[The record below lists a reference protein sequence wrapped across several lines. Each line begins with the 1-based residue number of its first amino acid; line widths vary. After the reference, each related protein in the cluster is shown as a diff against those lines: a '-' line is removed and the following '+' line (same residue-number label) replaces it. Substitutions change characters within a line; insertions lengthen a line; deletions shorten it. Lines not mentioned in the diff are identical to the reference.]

1 MQQQEQEQPQQQQQ
15 QPPLR
20 RREEEHA
27 SLSPSTKLRSQNHL
41 EAGPD
46 PYRRTR
52 PEGSD
57 RSPVVP
63 QRNLSPLK
71 VDGVRRVGSGNKG
84 VSDGFEGK
92 DYDWHSGCRRS
103 GQPRSRSPP
112 VELVRKRAH
121 FDDGTGHGNCSP
133 PPVGLRP
140 RYELSQTMDC
150 CVDDENLDA
159 KRVYGDREKEFI
171 DSRFG
176 GGHGIVDHKFV
187 MRENEAGGS
196 YRSIADMGL
205 APRYE
210 ETDMGVAP
218 RYEENDG
225 HLPPQS
231 RSVPM
236 ARFDHERPQRRD
248 PLPMDKTHIA
258 ASHNEAEKTM
268 YHARGVSYYAV
279 SPPYTK
285 DFAGTSHI
293 RGYGNSSIEMSR
305 SDFLRSRGNGVY
317 LRTSYDVPRSSG
329 KLAEPVGFNGHGQR
343 PSVHTSR
350 DPEIGQRSMMCH
362 QQCEFSPARA
372 EHADFINSKLQV
384 NSAQD
389 ERVYQYDDIPRRV
402 APHGRVDYE
411 QPLMDYDNREL
422 SGPYISHPDLDRT
435 EKSEDSYGYQ
445 RRVVL
450 HDHPPLQRPRYSDYH
465 DMRRTSNAPTQG
477 ETYSHS
483 GYSYPEIGKRIP
495 QDHKVSYLGA
505 PEVDRLSNPR
515 SEFESRR
522 DGGSGLHQERFH
534 SPPLSMPNS
543 GTYRQAVRVQ
553 EMRQDFGNHGH
564 PDRFLKRKYNAN
576 DEADVHDF
584 RRIRSSKWDGAEE
597 FQDLY
602 ESEEWVDDEDMDMT
616 YSSGD
621 IGSNHNMYVKYKSK
635 YNELEYDDFPSDD
648 WILPQESMGHVQRH
662 SIRYQKYSSQNIKHH
677 PRASTAS
684 WYKSQQHSKRNAI
697 HKQPKVW
704 KKYHGY
710 DESKHTT
717 NDESSEDWVCATESE
732 PTEGSEEF
740 EQMVHEAFLMFSKRL
755 NLNSSVYRR
764 YRDQGKAGSLYCIV
778 CGRSSSKEFMDTQRL
793 VTHAFMSHK
802 VGLRTKHLGLHR
814 AICVL
819 MGWDT
824 IVPQDTVTWVP
835 QILPHSEAM
844 AQKEDLIIWPPI
856 TIIHNISMY
865 DDNPQNWKVV
875 SMETIESFLRGKGFV
890 RGRIKLCLGKPA
902 DQSVILVKFLGTF
915 GGLGDAE
922 RLHRYLSDNNHGR
935 TEFERVKS
943 EGIKSCNIKETREG
957 DRVEKILYGYVGIA
971 EDLDKLDFNSKK
983 WSMVKSRKEIED
995 LDNAPVKPDERR

>member
-1 MQQQEQEQPQQQQQ
+1 MMQQQEQEHEQPQQQQQ
-15 QPPLR
+15 QQQQHPPHR
-20 RREEEHA
+20 RRDEEHA
-27 SLSPSTKLRSQNHL
+27 SLSPTTKLRPQNHL
-41 EAGPD
+41 EPGPD

-57 RSPVVP
+57 RSPVLQ

-71 VDGVRRVGSGNKG
+71 VDGLRRVSSGNKG

-92 DYDWHSGCRRS
+92 DYDWHSGGRRS
-103 GQPRSRSPP
+103 GQIRLRSPP
-112 VELVRKRAH
+112 VELVRKRPH
-121 FDDGTGHGNCSP
+121 FDDGTEHRNCSP

-150 CVDDENLDA
+150 CVDDENLVA

-176 GGHGIVDHKFV
+176 GGHGMVDHKFV
-187 MRENEAGGS
+187 MGENEAGGS
-196 YRSIADMGL
+196 YRSITDKGVV
-205 APRYE
+205 PGYE
-210 ETDMGVAP
+210 ET
-218 RYEENDG
+218 DG

-248 PLPMDKTHIA
+248 PVPMDKTHIA
-258 ASHNEAEKTM
+258 APHNEAENTM
-268 YHARGVSYYAV
+268 YHARGVSYSAV

-285 DFAGTSHI
+285 DFAGTSHM
-293 RGYGNSSIEMSR
+293 RDYGNSSVEMSR
-305 SDFLRSRGNGVY
+305 GDFLHSRGNGIYV
-317 LRTSYDVPRSSG
+317 RTSYDMPRSSG
-329 KLAEPVGFNGHGQR
+329 KLAEPVGFSGHGQR
-343 PSVHTSR
+343 PLIHTSR
-350 DPEIGQRSMMCH
+350 DPEIGQRNVMSH

-372 EHADFINSKLQV
+372 EHVDYINSKLQV

-389 ERVYQYDDIPRRV
+389 ELVYQYDDIPRRV

-411 QPLMDYDNREL
+411 QPLLDYDNREL
-422 SGPYISHPDLDRT
+422 SRPYISHPPDLGRT
-435 EKSEDSYGYQ
+435 EKTEDSYGYQ

-465 DMRRTSNAPTQG
+465 DMRRTSNALTQG

-483 GYSYPEIGKRIP
+483 GYSYPETGKRIP
-495 QDHKVSYLGA
+495 QDYDVSYMGA
-505 PEVDRLSNPR
+505 PEADRLSNLR

-522 DGGSGLHQERFH
+522 DGGSGHQEMRQ
-534 SPPLSMPNS
+534 NS
-543 GTYRQAVRVQ
+543 GSYRQAVRVQ
-553 EMRQDFGNHGH
+553 EMRQNFGNHGH
-564 PDRFLKRKYNAN
+564 PNRFLKRKYNAN
-576 DEADVHDF
+576 DEVDVHDF
-584 RRIRSSKWDGAEE
+584 RRIRSSKWEGAEE

-602 ESEEWVDDEDMDMT
+602 ESEDWVDDEDMDMM

-621 IGSNHNMYVKYKSK
+621 NGSGSNHNMYGKYKSK
-635 YNELEYDDFPSDD
+635 YNELEYDDFQSDD
-648 WILPQESMGHVQRH
+648 WISTQESMGHVQRH
-662 SIRYQKYSSQNIKHH
+662 SFRYQKYSSQNIKHH
-677 PRASTAS
+677 PRPSTAS
-684 WYKSQQHSKRNAI
+684 WYKSQQYSKRNAI

-710 DESKHTT
+710 NESKHTT

-740 EQMVHEAFLMFSKRL
+740 EQMVHEAFLMFCKRL

-764 YRDQGKAGSLYCIV
+764 YREQGKAGSLYCIV

-856 TIIHNISMY
+856 TVIHNISMY

-935 TEFERVKS
+935 AEFERVRS
-943 EGIKSCNIKETREG
+943 EGIQSYNIKETGEG

-983 WSMVKSRKEIED
+983 WSMIKSRKEIED
-995 LDNAPVKPDERR
+995 LDNAPVKTDQRR